1 MHNNKKNIMS
11 TDYPL
16 VSFCI
21 VAYKAEAYIA
31 EAINGA
37 FAQDYPNMEIIMSDD
52 CSPDRTFEI
61 MQEMAASYKGPHTI
75 IINRNHTNLGPRENY
90 NKALYELAHGEI
102 LMIADG
108 DDVSVPERTRKC
120 VDLMLTHPT
129 ISSLSC
135 VSRKMNA
142 DGTLYDVNPID
153 TISDGHVSIYTL
165 WDYVNSNLM
174 MNSGDSR
181 VLRRNVID
189 SFPPLK
195 WSFSE
200 DAFLFVRSFYV
211 VDVALI
217 HEPLVKYRQHED
229 SIMGKARKRKKVSKE
244 KLLQFEQTS
253 AKQLREDLCYAIEH
267 NYIKT
272 PYVEIVSQKVEDVIS
287 WLQPKQTTLPHRVIR
302 KCNKIISRWCNKLD
316 TKLP

>member
-1 MHNNKKNIMS
+1 MKQE
-11 TDYPL
+11 YPL

-21 VAYKAEAYIA
+21 VAYKAEAFIA

-52 CSPDRTFEI
+52 CSPDRTYEI
-61 MQEMAASYKGPHTI
+61 MQEMAASYKGPHAI
-75 IINRNHTNLGPRENY
+75 ILNRNQTNLGPRENY

-102 LMIADG
+102 LVIADG
-108 DDVSVPERTRKC
+108 DDISVPERTRKC
-120 VDLMLTHPT
+120 VDVMLAHPT

-135 VSRKMNA
+135 VSRKIYA
-142 DGTLYDVNPID
+142 DGSLSDVNPID

-165 WDYVNSNLM
+165 WDYLNSGMM

-181 VLRRNVID
+181 VLRRSVID

-200 DAFLFVRSFYV
+200 DVFLFVRSFYV
-211 VDVALI
+211 GDVALI
-217 HEPLVKYRQHED
+217 HEPLVKYRQHD
-229 SIMGKARKRKKVSKE
+229 GSIMGKARQRKKVSKE
-244 KLLQFEQTS
+244 KLQQFEQTS
-253 AKQLREDLCYAIEH
+253 AKQLREDLIYAIEH

-272 PYVEIVSQKVEDVIS
+272 PYVEIVSQKIEDVIC
-287 WLQPKQTTLPHRVIR
+287 WLRPQQKTLSHRVIR
-302 KCNKIISRWCNKLD
+302 KFNKIISRWCNNLD

>member
-1 MHNNKKNIMS
+1 MGMKQE
-11 TDYPL
+11 YPL

-21 VAYKAEAYIA
+21 VAYKAEAFIA

-52 CSPDRTFEI
+52 CSPDRTYEI
-61 MQEMAASYKGPHTI
+61 MQEMAASYKGPHAI
-75 IINRNHTNLGPRENY
+75 ILNRNQTNLGPRENY

-102 LMIADG
+102 LVIADG
-108 DDVSVPERTRKC
+108 DDISVPERTRKC
-120 VDLMLTHPT
+120 VDVMLAHPT

-135 VSRKMNA
+135 VSRKIYA
-142 DGTLYDVNPID
+142 DGSLSDVNPID

-165 WDYVNSNLM
+165 WDYLNSGMM

-181 VLRRNVID
+181 VLRRSVID

-195 WSFSE
+195 WYFSE
-200 DAFLFVRSFYV
+200 DVFLFVRSFYV
-211 VDVALI
+211 GDVALI
-217 HEPLVKYRQHED
+217 HEPLVKYRQHD
-229 SIMGKARKRKKVSKE
+229 GSIMGKARQRKKVSKE
-244 KLLQFEQTS
+244 KLQQFEQTS
-253 AKQLREDLCYAIEH
+253 AKQLREDLIYAIEH

-272 PYVEIVSQKVEDVIS
+272 PYVEIVSQKIEDVIC
-287 WLQPKQTTLPHRVIR
+287 WLRPQQKTLSHRVIR
-302 KCNKIISRWCNKLD
+302 KFNKIISRWCNNLD

>member
-1 MHNNKKNIMS
+1 MGMKQE
-11 TDYPL
+11 YPL

-21 VAYKAEAYIA
+21 VAYKAEAFIA

-52 CSPDRTFEI
+52 CSPDRTYEI
-61 MQEMAASYKGPHTI
+61 MQEMAASYKGPHAI
-75 IINRNHTNLGPRENY
+75 ILNRNQTNLGPRENY

-102 LMIADG
+102 LVIADG
-108 DDVSVPERTRKC
+108 DDISVPERTRKC
-120 VDLMLTHPT
+120 VDVMLAHPT

-135 VSRKMNA
+135 VSRKIYA
-142 DGTLYDVNPID
+142 DGSLSDVNPID

-165 WDYVNSNLM
+165 WDYLNSGMM

-181 VLRRNVID
+181 VLRRSVID

-200 DAFLFVRSFYV
+200 DVFLFVRSFYV
-211 VDVALI
+211 GDVALI
-217 HEPLVKYRQHED
+217 HEPLVKYRQHD
-229 SIMGKARKRKKVSKE
+229 GSIMGKARQRKKVSKE
-244 KLLQFEQTS
+244 KLQQFEQTS
-253 AKQLREDLCYAIEH
+253 AKQLREDLIYAIEH

-272 PYVEIVSQKVEDVIS
+272 PYVEIVSQKIEDVIC
-287 WLQPKQTTLPHRVIR
+287 WLRPQQKTLSHRVIR
-302 KCNKIISRWCNKLD
+302 KFNKIISRWCNNLD